1 MFDRISRLIVVGVVF
16 WSVLGVGVPAE
27 AVGNERFPQSVASGD
42 PRPDSVILWAR
53 VIDDLG
59 LGALVLEVA
68 ADANFTSTVVTRDL
82 ILDEAYDGVV
92 KVRVQSLDP
101 GTTYWYRFLYGTGAL
116 METSPVGRT
125 RTAPGEDDPRP
136 MKFAVI
142 YGQDFTGRYYNSYLK
157 LLLDHDQD
165 IDFVVHLGDYVY
177 ETTGD
182 PTFQDPTSDRKVEF
196 DDIDGAIAM
205 GSGDATYYAA
215 SSLANYR
222 TLYRT
227 FRSDAMLQ
235 QVHERWPM
243 VVIWD
248 DHEFSDDCWGATA
261 TYHDGRV
268 DEEDVERRRRSEQ
281 AFFEWIPTEVGLDD
295 DGELAVDDSM
305 LYPNSMIY
313 RDFRFGSLLHLS
325 MTDYRSFRP
334 DHIVAEDAFPGALAL
349 DEPTLRQMMGDDLFD
364 AMAGSFDPYLDMDV
378 WASVVPIFKQT
389 CSMILAQLV
398 LQENPDMD
406 FLAALNHAEDLLT
419 GNVST
424 MFINLLFDGAGLEPY
439 FVGDVVAD
447 MPRGLPYLF
456 VGKTSLNDSMGSR
469 YMLLK
474 DGFDVVA
481 IARYFQSGGAAQDAL
496 GGPQFAWLAGVLQHD
511 TVWKVV
517 ASSVSM
523 SPMILDFS
531 NEAIAPGLPPEFPEE
546 LRTRI
551 MVNADQWDGFP
562 QNLMELQGLLATV
575 PNTVVISGDIH
586 SWFVTD
592 HQNGLIEFTAPAA
605 SSESLEELILG
616 ALQRHPVLGQIP
628 GLEQLVAQFGP
639 LMQITS
645 HDDAVTPSDIV
656 GLDLRASGYMLVDV
670 TEDALTSTMV
680 TMDSEESRN
689 NYYDDPDALEEI
701 FTEHVYTVQEGEVT
715 PVVRKGS
722 EAGW

>member
-1 MFDRISRLIVVGVVF
+1 MFDRISRLV
-16 WSVLGVGVPAE
+16 VLGVVLGSILGVCLPAE
-27 AVGNERFPQSVASGD
+27 AVGNDRFPQSVASGD
-42 PRPDSVILWAR
+42 PRPDSVVVWTR
-53 VIDDLG
+53 VIDDAG
-59 LGALVLEVA
+59 LSTLVLEVA
-68 ADANFTSTVVTRDL
+68 SDADFTSVVVTRDL
-82 ILDEAYDGVV
+82 VLDSSFDGVA
-92 KVRVQSLDP
+92 KVRVESLDP
-101 GTTYWYRFLYGTGAL
+101 GTTYWYRFLYGTGAA

-125 RTAPGEDDPRP
+125 RTAPAADDPQP
-136 MKFAVI
+136 IKFAVI

-157 LLLDHDQD
+157 LLLDHDED

-205 GSGDATYYAA
+205 GSGDTAFYAA

-227 FRSDAMLQ
+227 FRSDPMLQ

-261 TYHDGRV
+261 TYFDGRV

-281 AFFEWIPTEVGLDD
+281 AFFEWIPTEVGLGD
-295 DGELAVDDSM
+295 DGDLAIDDSM
-305 LYPNSMIY
+305 LYPNSRIY

-334 DHIVAEDAFPGALAL
+334 DHLIAEDAFPGALAL
-349 DEPTLRQMMGDDLFD
+349 DEPTLRQLMGNDLFD
-364 AMAGSFDPYLDMDV
+364 QMAGSFDPYLDMDV
-378 WASVVPIFKQT
+378 WASNVPIFKQT
-389 CSMILAQLV
+389 CSMILSQLV
-398 LQENPDMD
+398 MQENPGMD
-406 FLAALNHAEDLLT
+406 VFAALYHAEDLLT
-419 GNVST
+419 GNIST
-424 MFINLLFDGAGLEPY
+424 TFINSLFEAASLQP
-439 FVGDVVAD
+439 FLVGDIVAD

-469 YMLLK
+469 YMLAK
-474 DGFDVVA
+474 DGFDIVA
-481 IARYFQSGGAAQDAL
+481 IAQYFLTSGAAQDAL
-496 GGPQFAWLAGVLQHD
+496 GGSQVAWLAGALQND
-511 TVWKVV
+511 AVWKVM

-531 NEAIAPGLPPEFPEE
+531 NEAIAPGLPPEFPEA

-562 QNLMELQGLLATV
+562 QKLMELQGLLATV

-605 SSESLEELILG
+605 SSESLEDLILG
-616 ALQRHPVLGQIP
+616 ALLRHPILGQIP
-628 GLEQLVAQFGP
+628 GIEDLVAQFGP

-645 HDDAVTPSDIV
+645 HDDAVTPSDII
-656 GLDLRASGYMLVDV
+656 GIDLKASGYMLVDV
-670 TEDALTSTMV
+670 TAEALTSTMV
-680 TMDSEESRN
+680 TMDSEETRN
-689 NYYDDPDALEEI
+689 NYYDDPDALEDI
-701 FTEHVYTVQEGEVT
+701 FTEHVYTVQEGVVT
-715 PVVRKGS
+715 PVVP
-722 EAGW
+722 

>member
-1 MFDRISRLIVVGVVF
+1 MADRISRFIVFGAVLWF
-16 WSVLGVGVPAE
+16 ILGVAVPAE
-27 AVGNERFPQSVASGD
+27 SVGTDRFPQSVASGD
-42 PRPDSVILWAR
+42 PRPDSVILWTR
-53 VIDDLG
+53 VLDEAG
-59 LGALVLEVA
+59 LGALQLEVA
-68 ADANFTSTVVTRDL
+68 ADAYFTQIVVTREL
-82 ILDEAYDGVV
+82 ALDPSYDGVV
-92 KVRVQSLDP
+92 KVRVHDLEP
-101 GTTYWYRFLYGTGAL
+101 GTTYWYRFHYGTGAL
-116 METSPVGRT
+116 MEMSPVGRT

-157 LLLDHDQD
+157 LLIDHDED

-227 FRSDAMLQ
+227 FRSDPMLQ

-243 VVIWD
+243 VAIWD

-261 TYHDGRV
+261 TYSDGRV
-268 DEEDVERRRRSEQ
+268 GEEDVERRRRSEQ
-281 AFFEWIPTEVGLDD
+281 AFFEWIPTEIGLDE
-295 DGELAVDDSM
+295 DGMLAIDDSM
-305 LYPNSMIY
+305 LYPNARIY

-334 DHIVAEDAFPGALAL
+334 DHLIAEDAFPGAIAL
-349 DEPTLRQMMGDDLFD
+349 DEPTLRQMLGDDVFE
-364 AMAGSFDPYLDMDV
+364 AMTGNFDPYLDMDV
-378 WASVVPIFKQT
+378 WASNVPIFKQT

-398 LQENPDMD
+398 MQENPEMD
-406 FLAALNHAEDLLT
+406 FVAALGHARSLLT
-419 GNVST
+419 GAIST
-424 MFINLLFDGAGLEPY
+424 MFVNSLFEAAGLQPH
-439 FVGDVVAD
+439 FVGDVVAQ

-474 DGFDVVA
+474 DGFDLVA
-481 IARYFQSGGAAQDAL
+481 AARYVESGGEAQDAL
-496 GGPQFAWLAGVLQHD
+496 GGPQVAWLAGVLQHS

-523 SPMILDFS
+523 SPMTLDFS
-531 NEAIAPGLPPEFPEE
+531 NEAIAPVLPPEFPEE

-551 MVNADQWDGFP
+551 MVNGDQWDGFP
-562 QNLMELQGLLATV
+562 QKLMELQGLLATV
-575 PNTVVISGDIH
+575 SNSVVISGDIH

-605 SSESLEELILG
+605 SSESLEGMMLS

-628 GLEQLVAQFGP
+628 GLEELVAQFGP
-639 LMQITS
+639 LMQTTS

-656 GLDLRASGYMLVDV
+656 GIDLRASGYMVVDV
-670 TEDALTSTMV
+670 NAEVLTSTMV
-680 TMDSEESRN
+680 TMDSEETRH
-689 NYYDDPDALEEI
+689 NYYDDPGALAGI
-701 FTEHVYTVQEGEVT
+701 FTEHVYTVQEGQVT
-715 PVVRKGS
+715 PVVP
-722 EAGW
+722 

>member
-1 MFDRISRLIVVGVVF
+1 MFDRFIRLIVFCV
-16 WSVLGVGVPAE
+16 VLGAILGIALPAE
-27 AVGNERFPQSVASGD
+27 SVGNERFPQSVASGD
-42 PRPDSVILWAR
+42 PRPDSVIVWTR
-53 VIDDLG
+53 VLDDAG

-68 ADANFTSTVVTRDL
+68 SDADFTSIVVTRDL
-82 ILDEAYDGVV
+82 ALDPGYDGVA
-92 KVRVQSLDP
+92 KVRVHSLEP
-101 GTTYWYRFLYGTGAL
+101 GTTYWYRFLYGTGAV
-116 METSPVGRT
+116 MESSPVGRT
-125 RTAPGEDDPRP
+125 RTAPWEDDPRP

-157 LLLDHDQD
+157 LLLDHDED
-165 IDFVVHLGDYVY
+165 LDFVVHLGDYVY

-196 DDIDGAIAM
+196 DDIDGAITM
-205 GSGDATYYAA
+205 GSGDSTYYAA

-227 FRSDAMLQ
+227 FRSDPMLQ

-261 TYHDGRV
+261 TYFDGRG

-281 AFFEWIPTEVGLDD
+281 AFLEWIPTEVGLSDE
-295 DGELAVDDSM
+295 GELAIDDSM
-305 LYPNSMIY
+305 LFPNSMIY

-334 DHIVAEDAFPGALAL
+334 DHLIAEDAFPGALAL
-349 DEPTLRQMMGDDLFD
+349 DEPTLRQLMGSDLFD
-364 AMAGSFDPYLDMDV
+364 QMAGSFDPYLDMDV
-378 WASVVPIFKQT
+378 WASHVPIFKQT
-389 CSMILAQLV
+389 CSIILAQLV
-398 LQENPDMD
+398 MQENPDMG
-406 FLAALNHAEDLLT
+406 FFAALSYAEDLLT
-419 GNVST
+419 GNIST
-424 MFINLLFDGAGLEPY
+424 MFINSLFQAAGLQPY

-474 DGFDVVA
+474 DGFDLVA
-481 IARYFQSGGAAQDAL
+481 VARYFLSGGADQDAL

-511 TVWKVV
+511 TAWKVM

-531 NEAIAPGLPPEFPEE
+531 NEAIAPILPPEFPEA

-562 QNLMELQGLLATV
+562 QKLMELQGLLATV
-575 PNTVVISGDIH
+575 PNSVVISGDIH

-605 SSESLEELILG
+605 SSESLEDLILG
-616 ALQRHPVLGQIP
+616 ALQRHPILGQIP
-628 GLEQLVAQFGP
+628 GLEDLVAQFGP

-645 HDDAVTPSDIV
+645 LDDSVTPSDIV
-656 GLDLRASGYMLVDV
+656 GVDLKASGYMLVEV
-670 TEDALTSTMV
+670 TAEALTSTMV
-680 TMDSEESRN
+680 AMNSEETRN
-689 NYYDDPDALEEI
+689 NYYDDPDALEGI
-701 FTEHVYTVQEGEVT
+701 FTEHVYTVQEGVVT
-715 PVVRKGS
+715 PLVP
-722 EAGW
+722 